1 MSFRSDDQLFSSYD
15 GQYIEMFVNGVRK
28 KFYVQKTNNF
38 SLLSGTKLLDPI
50 VYDYSFIKVSDEQS
64 CGKMCIKEGISIR
77 AIYSSKSVY
86 NGYANPCADPHNC
99 NAARY
104 TMYANNV
111 LLGDVN
117 LDNFP
122 SGDDRETQFI
132 LTAAQATQIKAV
144 HEKIITFNLVCNVGD
159 NPPKG
164 TNGSL
169 GPGVCHETMP
179 WILITSN
186 TGAILY
192 SGCPSQN
199 EFIIELMCV

>member
-15 GQYIEMFVNGVRK
+15 GQYIEMFVDGVRK

-38 SLLSGTKLLDPI
+38 SLLSSTKILDPLI
-50 VYDYSFIKVSDEQS
+50 YNYSFIKVSDEQN
-64 CGKMCIKEGISIR
+64 CGQVCISAGISIR

-86 NGYANPCADPHNC
+86 DGYANPCADPHNC

-104 TMYANNV
+104 LMYANGV
-111 LLGDVN
+111 LLGNVN

-122 SGDDRETQFI
+122 SGADRETQFV
-132 LTAAQATQIKAV
+132 LTTTQANQIKAV
-144 HEKIITFNLVCNVGD
+144 HEKRITFQLICNVGD
-159 NPPKG
+159 NPAKG

-179 WILITSN
+179 WILITSSN
-186 TGAILY
+186 GGILY

-199 EFIIELMCV
+199 EFTIELMCV